1 VILVAKVPMG
11 YFTILEF
18 MMMNEFERRV
28 AADQFMRM
36 VRDPA
41 GSIEDVG
48 STLAARP
55 VQKARKKA
63 RKASKYGKALSAELK
78 RINKTA
84 RTKSGRLRK
93 GMTQKK
99 ILQKAHKAVKRRLK

>member
-1 VILVAKVPMG
+1 MAKVPKG

-18 MMMNEFERRV
+18 MMMNDFERRV
-28 AADQFMRM
+28 AVQDFQRMFTNPLESAD
-36 VRDPA
+36 DIA
-41 GSIEDVG
+41 T
-48 STLAARP
+48 TLAVRP

-63 RKASKYGKALSAELK
+63 RKASRYGKALSQELK

-93 GMTQKK
+93 GMTQGK
-99 ILQKAHKAVKRRLK
+99 ILKKAHKAVKRRLK

>member
-1 VILVAKVPMG
+1 MVKVPKG

-18 MMMNEFERRV
+18 AMMNDFERRV
-28 AADQFMRM
+28 AMQEFQDMIRNPVERFQDVA
-36 VRDPA
+36 PA
-41 GSIEDVG
+41 
-48 STLAARP
+48 LAGRP
-55 VQKARKKA
+55 VSKAKKQV
-63 RKASKYGKALSAELK
+63 RKASKYSRALSAELK

-93 GMTQKK
+93 GMTQRK

>member
-1 VILVAKVPMG
+1 VAKVPKG

-28 AADQFMRM
+28 AADEFMRM
-36 VRDPA
+36 FKDPA
-41 GSIEDVG
+41 ESLDSIAG
-48 STLAARP
+48 NLAARP
-55 VQKARKKA
+55 VQKAKKRV

-93 GMTQKK
+93 GMTQQK
-99 ILQKAHKAVKRRLK
+99 ILKRAHKAVKRRLK

>member
-1 VILVAKVPMG
+1 MAKIPKG

-28 AADQFMRM
+28 AADEFMRM
-36 VRDPA
+36 FKDPA
-41 GSIEDVG
+41 GSVEDIAG
-48 STLAARP
+48 RLAGRP
-55 VQKARKKA
+55 VQKAKRKL
-63 RKASKYGKALSAELK
+63 RKSSKYGKALSAELK
-78 RINKTA
+78 RINKQA

-93 GMTQKK
+93 GMTQQK